1 MDRIRRLQGSIQN
14 YAWGSKTALAEFSG
28 RPSPS
33 DEPEAELWMG
43 AHPSAPSQLR
53 SEEDALPDPRLDEWI
68 ARDPLVTLGEAT
80 SERFGGELPFLFKVL
95 APDRALSIQVHPD
108 RAQARAGFDR
118 ENAAG
123 LSASAPERSY
133 PDPNPKPELI
143 CALTRFDALCG
154 FRELADIQSGLE
166 RLEIRSLAAILQALK
181 SGGIAAGFRAALETD
196 VAIQREI
203 AEAAR
208 VRASALAGD
217 PACALVSVLA
227 EQHPGDIGI
236 LAPIWM
242 RLISL
247 KPGQALF
254 LEAGEIHSYI
264 SGVGIELM
272 GNSDNVLRGGLTAK
286 HVNVAELCDTLTFA
300 QTPPRVLSAEPE
312 KADNCSIYRT
322 SAEEFALR
330 VFNVSD
336 EEPIERGSTVSSAE
350 IWLCSAGR
358 ARLTDK
364 QYESTLE
371 LARGEAAWIPASAGP
386 HRVEGSGVFHVA
398 SVGPTP

>member
-1 MDRIRRLQGSIQN
+1 
-14 YAWGSKTALAEFSG
+14 
-28 RPSPS
+28 
-33 DEPEAELWMG
+33 
-43 AHPSAPSQLR
+43 
-53 SEEDALPDPRLDEWI
+53 
-68 ARDPLVTLGEAT
+68 
-80 SERFGGELPFLFKVL
+80 
-95 APDRALSIQVHPD
+95 
-108 RAQARAGFDR
+108 
-118 ENAAG
+118 
-123 LSASAPERSY
+123 
-133 PDPNPKPELI
+133 
-143 CALTRFDALCG
+143 
-154 FRELADIQSGLE
+154 
-166 RLEIRSLAAILQALK
+166 
-181 SGGIAAGFRAALETD
+181 
-196 VAIQREI
+196 
-203 AEAAR
+203 
-208 VRASALAGD
+208 
-217 PACALVSVLA
+217 VSVLA

>member
-28 RPSPS
+28 RPTPT

-43 AHPSAPSQLR
+43 AHPSAPSLLT
-53 SEEDALPDPRLDEWI
+53 SEEATNPDPQLDEWI

-80 SERFGGELPFLFKVL
+80 SERFGGKLPFLFKVL
-95 APDRALSIQVHPD
+95 APDRALSIQAHPD

-123 LSASAPERSY
+123 LSASAPDRSY
-133 PDPNPKPELI
+133 RDPNPKPELI
-143 CALTRFDALCG
+143 CALTRFNALCG
-154 FRELADIQSGLE
+154 FRDAADIQTGLE
-166 RLEIRSLAAILQALK
+166 RLEIGSLGATLQALE
-181 SGGIAAGFRAALETD
+181 SGGIAAGFRALLETD
-196 VAIQREI
+196 VATQREI
-203 AEAAR
+203 AETTRIRAATF
-208 VRASALAGD
+208 AGD
-217 PACALVSVLA
+217 PPFALVSVLA
-227 EQHPGDIGI
+227 EQYPGDIGV

-247 KPGQALF
+247 EPGQALF
-254 LEAGEIHSYI
+254 LEAGEIHSYV

-286 HVNVAELCDTLTFA
+286 HVNVPELCETLTFA
-300 QTPPRVLSAEPE
+300 QTAPRVLSAEPE
-312 KADNCSIYRT
+312 KAGDGSIYRT
-322 SAEEFALR
+322 SAEEFVLR

-336 EEPIERGSTVSSAE
+336 KEPIERNSTASSAE
-350 IWLCSAGR
+350 IWLCSAGS

-364 QYESTLE
+364 RYETTLE